1 MRPNFSILNSE
12 LTALCESVANA
23 LRLAGESIPAGKL
36 EIVAVKMRRPGKFS
50 SRFNFNSMTLKVEV
64 EYRIS
69 LRMCLD
75 GGHKF
80 VDSYAILLRLN
91 KNSLV
96 SKTMPHDRDY
106 QPFLCPKDR
115 TTFRKVLQ
123 FDICILWVQ
132 VGDPS
137 VYLFQS
143 RKHCPGIHFRA
154 KWFLLSKDG
163 ASAEIKLYQVN
174 PPTNIVMDSGKGSS
188 VNQVETRS
196 LAAIEDCDSEA
207 ENSTMD
213 SLDEGRW
220 LHAAEES
227 GLLPKNELENNDIQ
241 WGNIRQ
247 PMPPPVLA
255 QVHPE
260 LLPICPSGVSHPT
273 PGSSRIS
280 EDGLSSSISYQDLHI
295 RNRVFHIT
303 TLIIPKQESTS
314 DSTHPTQT
322 CFMSSVDLHT
332 HYSYQVMLPEAIA
345 IVMAPTDTSSP
356 HGIFHLCDPAG
367 VAVIRNCQQR
377 GFHPH
382 QAPQDG
388 SPIYEHCSHVYM
400 NANLMFDVVDLR

>member
-50 SRFNFNSMTLKVEV
+50 SKFNFNAMT
-64 EYRIS
+64 
-69 LRMCLD
+69 RMCLD

-80 VDSYAILLRLN
+80 GRLVHYSPQVFEELFSVLDELETLKIPRFTSFKAGNIVQAFILGPNGFCCQR
-91 KNSLV
+91 
-96 SKTMPHDRDY
+96 MGP
-106 QPFLCPKDR
+106 
-115 TTFRKVLQ
+115 
-123 FDICILWVQ
+123 
-132 VGDPS
+132 
-137 VYLFQS
+137 
-143 RKHCPGIHFRA
+143 
-154 KWFLLSKDG
+154 
-163 ASAEIKLYQVN
+163 SAEIKLYQVN

-213 SLDEGRW
+213 CLDEGRW

-260 LLPICPSGVSHPT
+260 LLPICPSGVSHPM

-400 NANLMFDVVDLR
+400 NAKLMFDVVDLR